1 MAAQLADARA
11 RQGDGDL
18 GALLAGPDTWEVS

>member
-1 MAAQLADARA
+1 MAGQLAAARA

-18 GALLAGPDTWEVS
+18 GALLAGPDTWEVG

>member
-1 MAAQLADARA
+1 MAAQLVDARA

-18 GALLAGPDTWEVS
+18 AALLAGPDTWQVS